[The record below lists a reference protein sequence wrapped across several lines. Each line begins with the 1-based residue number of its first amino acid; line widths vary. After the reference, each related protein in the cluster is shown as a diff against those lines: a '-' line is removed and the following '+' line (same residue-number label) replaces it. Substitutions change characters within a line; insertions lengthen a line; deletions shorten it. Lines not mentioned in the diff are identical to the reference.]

1 LEIRLE
7 LEEMLETPEALGDLS
22 LALENMGQVS
32 EAQDE
37 WDTAQVAYQQSLQI
51 RRMLEKMLG
60 TPQAQQDVSTSE
72 EHLRRLSQKRADL
85 GEL

>member
-1 LEIRLE
+1 ME
-7 LEEMLETPEALGDLS
+7 LEEMLGTPEALRDLS

-37 WDTAQVAYQQSLQI
+37 WDTAQVAYQQSLQV
-51 RRMLEKMLG
+51 RRVLEKMLG

>member
-1 LEIRLE
+1 
-7 LEEMLETPEALGDLS
+7 MLETPEALGDLS

-32 EAQDE
+32 EVQDE

-85 GEL
+85 GKL